1 MKHPVPTVYSI
12 QICIYPIL
20 THTEP
25 ICIVVRVLAK
35 SRARI
40 ETRQYKRRNNSRQMS
55 GFFFVVDFQY
65 VQFMTG
71 WKGYRKIGRLPFVPV
86 VSTFPACHQSSLRP
100 WVTGSRNKRNL
111 SIMAIYRLAFLSGN
125 SPRITD
131 NSVLK
136 YQLLSASSDSIARAH
151 AARHNAVI
159 TGWRVCR

>member
-12 QICIYPIL
+12 QICIHPIL

-40 ETRQYKRRNNSRQMS
+40 DTRQNTRRNKSPVS
-55 GFFFVVDFQY
+55 DFFIVVDSQH

-71 WKGYRKIGRLPFVPV
+71 WKGYRKIGRSPCMPV
-86 VSTFPACHQSSLRP
+86 VSTFPACHQFKIDTLGGRLQNTRSRP
-100 WVTGSRNKRNL
+100 
-111 SIMAIYRLAFLSGN
+111 IMAIYRLAFLSGK